1 MIRILLAGQG
11 GQGVLSAGRFLAE
24 SGLHE
29 GREVSYLPAYG
40 PEMRGGTA
48 NCAVIISGEEIASPL
63 CTEPD
68 VLIALNG
75 PSFHKFVP
83 RVKSGGIVIV
93 NGSLS
98 DSYAG
103 RSDVRIFDYPLNDIA
118 IEAGDIRAANMAAL
132 GILCAAANVVQERS
146 ILNCLN
152 EKFVGKPR
160 AEIKPFRRVRSA
172 CFRKKGSAA
181 ALSRGAPAFLFF
193 AAEHHSSVS
202 SFCSFFSLPE
212 GFFLKMSTFRVI

>member
-1 MIRILLAGQG
+1 M
-11 GQGVLSAGRFLAE
+11 
-24 SGLHE
+24 
-29 GREVSYLPAYG
+29 
-40 PEMRGGTA
+40 
-48 NCAVIISGEEIASPL
+48 
-63 CTEPD
+63 
-68 VLIALNG
+68 LIALNG

-83 RVKSGGIVIV
+83 RVKIGGIVIV

-160 AEIKPFRRVRSA
+160 VLESSARAFRAGLAAVRGEQ
-172 CFRKKGSAA
+172 K
-181 ALSRGAPAFLFF
+181 
-193 AAEHHSSVS
+193 
-202 SFCSFFSLPE
+202 
-212 GFFLKMSTFRVI
+212 

>member
-29 GREVSYLPAYG
+29 GKEVSYLPAYG

-160 AEIKPFRRVRSA
+160 VLESNARAFRAGLAAVRGEQ
-172 CFRKKGSAA
+172 K
-181 ALSRGAPAFLFF
+181 
-193 AAEHHSSVS
+193 
-202 SFCSFFSLPE
+202 
-212 GFFLKMSTFRVI
+212 